1 MFLFFEASCM
11 QHKFNMNVTN
21 KKHEILNFKEVL
33 TNMNKAAQVLL
44 TTCSDCKKDEKIL
57 FVTDSTS
64 LEVAMIM
71 WEAAKSFPNR
81 ALIMM
86 QETNMHGEDPS
97 ELIGVAMREAD
108 VIFGITKF
116 SLFHSQARR
125 DAVANGARFVNM
137 VDYNVKMMETGGLH
151 CDFEEIGKIC
161 TNVAKALE
169 DKKICTITT
178 EKGTN
183 FTCSIEGIKP
193 NPQYG
198 RSLTPGTSS
207 SPPDIECATCAIEG
221 TGNGVI
227 VVDGSIPHPELG
239 LITEDI
245 VMSVENG
252 LVVKIEG
259 GEQAEILER
268 ILRDFNDPNV
278 YNLGEIGIGLNPM
291 CNLNGSMLEDE
302 GCSRTLHFGAGDN
315 LGFGGKTKSKIHLDI
330 IIKEPD
336 MVVDDVNL
344 LSKGNVLV

>member
-1 MFLFFEASCM
+1 M
-11 QHKFNMNVTN
+11 
-21 KKHEILNFKEVL
+21 EVAMD
-33 TNMNKAAQVLL
+33 TSKAAQVLL

-71 WEAAKSFPNR
+71 WEASSEFPNR
-81 ALIMM
+81 ALVMM

-97 ELIGVAMREAD
+97 PLIGTAMRDAD

-137 VDYNVKMMETGGLH
+137 VDYNVNMMAKGGLH
-151 CDFEEIGKIC
+151 CDFEAIGKVC
-161 TNVAKALE
+161 SRVAETLE
-169 DKKICTITT
+169 GKKTCTITT

-198 RSLTPGTSS
+198 RSLVPGASS

-221 TGNGVI
+221 TGHGII

-245 VMSVENG
+245 TMTVEKG

-259 GEQAEILER
+259 GEQAKILER
-268 ILRDFNDPNV
+268 ILKDFNDPNV

-291 CNLNGSMLEDE
+291 CELNGSMLEDE

-315 LGFGGKTKSKIHLDI
+315 IGFGGKTKSKIHLDI

-336 MVVDDVNL
+336 MTVDDVQL
-344 LSKGNVLV
+344 LNKGNVII